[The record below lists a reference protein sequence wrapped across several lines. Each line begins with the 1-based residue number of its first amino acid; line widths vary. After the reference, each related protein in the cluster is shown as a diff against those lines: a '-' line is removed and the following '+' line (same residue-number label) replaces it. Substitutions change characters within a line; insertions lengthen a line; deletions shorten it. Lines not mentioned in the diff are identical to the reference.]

1 MKSQLINII
10 EAHICIASNRSAS
23 SSYIKEVPQHD
34 PSLRSEYGFRVKLKT
49 VYFILP
55 VLYSHHLSVISFSR
69 DLKTI
74 RYRILCRS
82 KRMISGNL
90 NLLI

>member
-55 VLYSHHLSVISFSR
+55 VLYSHHTSPSSVSAVTLRQSGIVSFAAASE
-69 DLKTI
+69 
-74 RYRILCRS
+74 
-82 KRMISGNL
+82 
-90 NLLI
+90 